1 MASQPDPSTDEV
13 EHGRE
18 TATLRAAG
26 LTGAFLALAA
36 IVVLY
41 VLVAVWPP
49 APAPAAAPATTA
61 AAATTTGPTTTTAA
75 GQATTPTT
83 IVVQVAPNP
92 PVRLFGWDVLLEREA
107 RLFLVVALA
116 GTLGGLVY
124 ALRSLAW
131 YTGNRNLKYSWLLT
145 YLLQPVVGAALAII
159 TYVVARGGLI
169 VVTTQASSDTV
180 NPFGFAAIGGLV
192 GLFSNQA
199 AEWLKRIFEQVF
211 TAAPKGKDAAVEI
224 TAFDPAEGAAGTLV
238 VIQGTGFTG
247 VQTVTFGGVEAT
259 GVTQATDTELRVV
272 VPDGA
277 RAGPSPITVTS
288 PLGTATSTRAFTVLP
303 PAEEEAAAPTGEE
316 AEAEPVA
323 GEEEVPAFD
332 PEEHLEAGLGELT
345 EEQVIAMDEEVA
357 AAHGRPAEVDAEVEP
372 VAEDEAL
379 AEDEEGGE

>member
-1 MASQPDPSTDEV
+1 MASQADPSTGEV

-26 LTGAFLALAA
+26 VTGTFLALAA

-49 APAPAAAPATTA
+49 APAPAAAPATT
-61 AAATTTGPTTTTAA
+61 TTAA

-83 IVVQVAPNP
+83 IVVQGAPNP
-92 PVRLFGWDVLLEREA
+92 PVRLFGLDVQLEREA

-145 YLLQPVVGAALAII
+145 YLLQPVVGAALATI

-303 PAEEEAAAPTGEE
+303 PAEEEEAAAPTGEE
-316 AEAEPVA
+316 AEAEPVV
-323 GEEEVPAFD
+323 GEEEEVPAFD

-345 EEQVIAMDEEVA
+345 EEQVVAMDEEVA

>member
-1 MASQPDPSTDEV
+1 MASQEDPSAGEV

-26 LTGAFLALAA
+26 ITGTFLALAA

-49 APAPAAAPATTA
+49 APAPATAPATA
-61 AAATTTGPTTTTAA
+61 ATTTTGPTTTTAA

-83 IVVQVAPNP
+83 IVVQGAPNP
-92 PVRLFGWDVLLEREA
+92 PVQLFGLDVQLEREA

-145 YLLQPVVGAALAII
+145 YLLQPVVGAALATI

-247 VQTVTFGGVEAT
+247 VQTVSFGGVEAT

-277 RAGPSPITVTS
+277 KAGPGPITVTS
-288 PLGTATSTRAFTVLP
+288 PLGTATSTQAFNVLP
-303 PAEEEAAAPTGEE
+303 PAEEEAAGPTGEE
-316 AEAEPVA
+316 AEEEPVA

>member
-1 MASQPDPSTDEV
+1 MASQEDPSAGEV

-26 LTGAFLALAA
+26 ITGTFLALAA

-49 APAPAAAPATTA
+49 APAPATAPATA
-61 AAATTTGPTTTTAA
+61 ATTTTTGPTTTTAA

-83 IVVQVAPNP
+83 IVVQGAPNP
-92 PVRLFGWDVLLEREA
+92 PVQLFGLDVQLEREA

-145 YLLQPVVGAALAII
+145 YLLQPVVGAALATI

-247 VQTVTFGGVEAT
+247 VQTVSFGGVEAT

-277 RAGPSPITVTS
+277 KAGPGPITVTS
-288 PLGTATSTRAFTVLP
+288 PLGTATSTQAFNVLP
-303 PAEEEAAAPTGEE
+303 PAEEEAAGPTGEE
-316 AEAEPVA
+316 AEEEPVA

>member
-1 MASQPDPSTDEV
+1 MASQPDPSTAEV

-49 APAPAAAPATTA
+49 APAPAAAPATAT
-61 AAATTTGPTTTTAA
+61 TTTGPTTTTAA